1 MIDLHQK
8 KQKKKPISVHH
19 VDSELLINNHQ
30 RLFEIDCRIRL
41 PLETKPK
48 GEQAEHWEEFDVL
61 RPFVH
66 QVVAEVRR
74 GEAYESMWLLC
85 SCLTLL
91 AIGLGSCATLPSEQ
105 GEPPIHFRALKNAN
119 MYSRRSLKSLRGFH
133 ISYKN
138 PKKLPCSRSCL
149 HCSRF
154 KPI

>member
-8 KQKKKPISVHH
+8 KTKKNPISVHH

-74 GEAYESMWLLC
+74 GVRKHVASLF
-85 SCLTLL
+85 
-91 AIGLGSCATLPSEQ
+91 LPDSA
-105 GEPPIHFRALKNAN
+105 GHRPRIMCNTSIRA
-119 MYSRRSLKSLRGFH
+119 R
-133 ISYKN
+133 
-138 PKKLPCSRSCL
+138 
-149 HCSRF
+149 
-154 KPI
+154 